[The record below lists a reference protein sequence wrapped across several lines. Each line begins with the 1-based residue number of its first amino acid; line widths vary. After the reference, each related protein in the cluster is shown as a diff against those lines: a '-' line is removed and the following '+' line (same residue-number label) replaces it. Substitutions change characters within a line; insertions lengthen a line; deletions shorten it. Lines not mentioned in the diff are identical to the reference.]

1 MKLSRNTKKGL
12 VTIHLLFAA
21 IMFGATI
28 TLILLSGGISA
39 TDDAQVMQRNY
50 EVMHL
55 ISTTIVRGS
64 TFATIITG
72 ILLSMMTPWGLFK
85 FYWII
90 AKEVLSLILF
100 TVNIWGMSAW
110 TNRALQQI
118 NNTQDAIYP
127 AALQVDLWIGL
138 TIQLVSL
145 ILIYGLSVYK
155 PWGKKKSGG

>member
-1 MKLSRNTKKGL
+1 MKLSKNTKKGV
-12 VTIHLLFAA
+12 VTVHLLFAA

-28 TLILLSGGISA
+28 TLILLSGGTTA
-39 TDDAQVMQRNY
+39 TDDTQVVQRNY

-55 ISTTIVRGS
+55 LSTTILRGS

-72 ILLSMMTPWGLFK
+72 ILLSLMTTWGLFK

-100 TVNIWGMSAW
+100 AVNIWGMSAW
-110 TNRALQQI
+110 TNRALQQA
-118 NNTQDAIYP
+118 NNIQDAIYP
-127 AALQVDLWIGL
+127 AALQLDIWIGL

-145 ILIYGLSVYK
+145 ILIYVLSVYK
-155 PWGKKKSGG
+155 PWGKKK